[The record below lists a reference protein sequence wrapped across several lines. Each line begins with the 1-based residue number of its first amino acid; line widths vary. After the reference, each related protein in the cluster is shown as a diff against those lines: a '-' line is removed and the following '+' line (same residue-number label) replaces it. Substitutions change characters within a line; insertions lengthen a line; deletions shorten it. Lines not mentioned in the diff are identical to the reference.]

1 MTPPRPGPRTKHRL
15 TGRGAVRA
23 GGLGAAAVLTPFK
36 EWVRSPEAPAML
48 RWSIIQ
54 RGLWVNG
61 VDSIDDDVV
70 DMVRYELSPVAK
82 NIVCPTFLS
91 QAMDDP
97 VADYAPDLC
106 NRPCPRYDS
115 SP

>member
-1 MTPPRPGPRTKHRL
+1 MHGCEAPPERPTP
-15 TGRGAVRA
+15 A
-23 GGLGAAAVLTPFK
+23 AAAVLTPFG

-48 RWSIIQ
+48 RWSTLQ

-61 VDSIDDDVV
+61 VDSIDDAI
-70 DMVRYELSPVAK
+70 DMVRYGLSPVAM

-97 VADYAPDLC
+97 VADDAPDLC